1 MDESDGLL
9 VNGDWDRSALVR
21 LGKVLQEGRE
31 GSQVSADLTPH
42 FRKNADQGVDAVRVE
57 GRRVDVAH
65 QMTELPILVQVV
77 RRFCFKNR
85 RSRAWQIKCHLPQQ
99 LGMPALSAQAAAI
112 ELGGDQVED
121 PFEARVE
128 AMQVQCDGVEV
139 GPFVYLRMPRS
150 LPMALDGR
158 QSDLEFFDLLL
169 DPLSQ
174 RLVASDHSTAP

>member
-1 MDESDGLL
+1 M
-9 VNGDWDRSALVR
+9 VIGDWDGSVLIC
-21 LGKVLQEGRE
+21 LCKVFQERRE
-31 GSQVSADLTPH
+31 GTQLSADLTPH

-57 GRRVDVAH
+57 GRGVDVAH
-65 QMTELPILVQVV
+65 QMTELPILVQMVS
-77 RRFCFKNR
+77 RFRFKDR
-85 RSRAWQIKCHLPQQ
+85 RSRAWQIKGHLPQQ
-99 LGMPALSAQAAAI
+99 LRMPALSAQAAAI

-139 GPFVYLRMPRS
+139 GPFVFLRMPRS